1 MKMAE
6 VFVKE
11 IAMAMISVDC
21 MNCRT
26 TNQIDVSLAVI
37 EDGVLKFNCTC
48 TQCGSRLV
56 SVLPP
61 EDMGF
66 HQETSGKSRG

>member
-1 MKMAE
+1 
-6 VFVKE
+6 
-11 IAMAMISVDC
+11 MAMISVDC

-48 TQCGSRLV
+48 TQCGNRLV
-56 SVLPP
+56 SVKPP

-66 HQETSGKSRG
+66 HQEVSGKSRGTI